1 MTHIHNKNIGIWLS
15 FSDMKG
21 KIRVYC
27 RLRPLGEKEI
37 AVKERKVLTYVDEFT
52 VEHPWKD
59 DKAKQHIY
67 DRMFNGNATQEDVFE
82 DTRASLSITTKK

>member
-1 MTHIHNKNIGIWLS
+1 
-15 FSDMKG
+15 MKG

-37 AVKERKVLTYVDEFT
+37 IDKERDVLINTDEFT

-59 DKAKQHIY
+59 ERPKQHIY
-67 DRMFNGNATQEDVFE
+67 DRVFNGDATQEDVFE
-82 DTRASLSITTKK
+82 DTRASLSITTQIS